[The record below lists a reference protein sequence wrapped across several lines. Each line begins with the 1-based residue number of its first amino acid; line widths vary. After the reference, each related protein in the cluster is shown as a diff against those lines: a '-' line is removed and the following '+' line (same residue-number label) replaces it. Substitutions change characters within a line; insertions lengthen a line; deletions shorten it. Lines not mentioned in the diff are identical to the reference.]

1 MTWWSGFSSRRRETS
16 VTPLR
21 KPSKLAK
28 ILASQRL
35 KRRHFLFA
43 VKKKE
48 TFGSKF
54 YCVFMHVTYAGL
66 DINIPPTETR
76 PCNYYIV
83 RRRERALQSEL
94 SLHDSDL
101 WWCLWIATS
110 RITTRIVWTNSLKPK
125 PVNQEII
132 RSIGFNFGRRYQH
145 GLHSAGWSVC
155 IPVFDV

>member
-1 MTWWSGFSSRRRETS
+1 MTWWNGFNSGRRETS

-28 ILASQRL
+28 ILTSQRL
-35 KRRHFLFA
+35 KHRYFLFTI
-43 VKKKE
+43 KKE
-48 TFGSKF
+48 TFGSKV
-54 YCVFMHVTYAGL
+54 YCFFVHVIYAGL
-66 DINIPPTETR
+66 IINILPTEIR
-76 PCNYYIV
+76 PYNCYIV
-83 RRRERALQSEL
+83 CRRERALQSEL

-101 WWCLWIATS
+101 GWCVWIATR

-132 RSIGFNFGRRYQH
+132 RSIGFNFGHRYQQ
-145 GLHSAGWSVC
+145 GLHCAGWLAC